1 MFNSSR
7 QMMLLSANRSVASF
21 TISRPTGRSC
31 WTRSSSS
38 VPPPQQ
44 QSSNNKYSSIIYTH
58 NRILPLER
66 PPDPS
71 SFLSSDDT
79 DTDGETN
86 SDYLQNQATV
96 LHEWIRHKKSII
108 CITGAG
114 MSTESGIP
122 DYRGNNGSY
131 FRGHKPIIHQE
142 YMTSSY
148 HRKRY
153 WARSLVGYSPF
164 ANACPNIGHLALTQ
178 LETLGYIGV
187 QLTDCNEFDQL
198 GLSCFGPLDTT
209 FTGTQDIELPKR
221 RRISIIT
228 QNVDTLHS
236 KAGIK
241 HCLHLHGRG
250 DLIKCMNCGYIR
262 DRYDYHN
269 ELTQLNEDWLAKAVS
284 GVADKSTELRP
295 DGDATLNENILY
307 DELILPPCSQCGNP
321 IFKTDVVFFGDNIPK
336 HRHDIANAAIDA
348 ADGVLCIGTS
358 LTVHSAYRLVTR
370 SVKNGTPV
378 AILNVGET
386 RVEREGVGKDNGL
399 VTKIEAPIGDTLNK
413 VVSMIVTDQRY

>member
-1 MFNSSR
+1 
-7 QMMLLSANRSVASF
+7 MLSLSANRRSTASF
-21 TISRPTGRSC
+21 AVSGRC

-38 VPPPQQ
+38 VTSPQ
-44 QSSNNKYSSIIYTH
+44 QSSNETYSSTVFTH
-58 NRILPLER
+58 DRILPLER

-71 SFLSSDDT
+71 SFLSSNT
-79 DTDGETN
+79 DTNGETN
-86 SDYLQNQATV
+86 SDYLQNQASI
-96 LHEWIRHKKSII
+96 LHAWIQHKKSII

-114 MSTESGIP
+114 MSTDSGIP

-131 FRGHKPIIHQE
+131 FRGHKPIIHHE

-148 HRKRY
+148 KRKRY
-153 WARSLVGYSPF
+153 WARSLVGYSSF
-164 ANACPNIGHLALTQ
+164 ANARPNIGHLALTK
-178 LETLGYIGV
+178 LENLGYIGV
-187 QLTDCNEFDQL
+187 QLNDCNDYFDQL
-198 GLSCFGPLDTT
+198 GLSCIGPLDTT
-209 FTGTQDIELPKR
+209 LTGTQDDIVLPSQR

-236 KAGIK
+236 KAGSK

-250 DLIKCMNCGYIR
+250 DLIKCMKCRYIR
-262 DRYDYHN
+262 NRYDYHN
-269 ELTQLNEDWLAKAVS
+269 ELTQLNEDWLNRATS
-284 GVADKSTELRP
+284 SSGGVAGTTELRP
-295 DGDATLNENILY
+295 DGDATLSENISY

-413 VVSMIVTDQRY
+413 VVNMIETDER

>member
-1 MFNSSR
+1 
-7 QMMLLSANRSVASF
+7 
-21 TISRPTGRSC
+21 
-31 WTRSSSS
+31 
-38 VPPPQQ
+38 
-44 QSSNNKYSSIIYTH
+44 
-58 NRILPLER
+58 LER

-71 SFLSSDDT
+71 SFLSSD

-114 MSTESGIP
+114 MSTDSGIP

-148 HRKRY
+148 SRKRY

-164 ANACPNIGHLALTQ
+164 ANARPNIGHLALTQ
-178 LETLGYIGV
+178 LETLGCIGV
-187 QLTDCNEFDQL
+187 QLTDCNDYFDQL
-198 GLSCFGPLDTT
+198 GLSCIGPLDTT

-295 DGDATLNENILY
+295 DGDAALNENISY

-386 RVEREGVGKDNGL
+386 RVEREGVGKDYGL

-413 VVSMIVTDQRY
+413 VVNMIETDQR

>member
-1 MFNSSR
+1 MFQGGKALIFLCSILPVK
-7 QMMLLSANRSVASF
+7 MMLLSANRSEASF
-21 TISRPTGRSC
+21 AISHRATGRC
-31 WTRSSSS
+31 WTRSLSSM
-38 VPPPQQ
+38 
-44 QSSNNKYSSIIYTH
+44 IIYTH

-71 SFLSSDDT
+71 SFLPSNTECDDDEAT
-79 DTDGETN
+79 SN
-86 SDYLQNQATV
+86 YMHKQAAI
-96 LHEWIRHKKSII
+96 LHEWMRHKKSII

-114 MSTESGIP
+114 MSTDSGIP

-131 FRGHKPIIHQE
+131 FRGHKPIIHHE

-148 HRKRY
+148 SRKRY

-164 ANACPNIGHLALTQ
+164 ANALPNIGHLALTK
-178 LETLGYIGV
+178 LENLGYIGV
-187 QLTDCNEFDQL
+187 QLNDCNDHFDKL
-198 GLSCFGPLDTT
+198 GLSCFGPLDTP
-209 FTGTQDIELPKR
+209 FIGTQDDVPPQ

-236 KAGIK
+236 KAGVK

-269 ELTQLNEDWLAKAVS
+269 ELTRLNEDWLNKAIS
-284 GVADKSTELRP
+284 SSDGVAGSTELRP
-295 DGDATLNENILY
+295 DGDATLNENISY

-370 SVKNGTPV
+370 GIKNGTPV

-386 RVEREGVGKDNGL
+386 RVEREGMGKGL
-399 VTKIEAPIGDTLNK
+399 VTKIEAPIGDTLDK
-413 VVSMIVTDQRY
+413 VVKMI

>member
-1 MFNSSR
+1 MFQGGKALVILCSILPVK
-7 QMMLLSANRSVASF
+7 MMLLSANRSEASF
-21 TISRPTGRSC
+21 AISHLTTGRC
-31 WTRSSSS
+31 WTRLSST
-38 VPPPQQ
+38 
-44 QSSNNKYSSIIYTH
+44 IIYTH

-71 SFLSSDDT
+71 SYLPSNTESDD
-79 DTDGETN
+79 DETTSN
-86 SDYLQNQATV
+86 YYMHKQATI
-96 LHEWIRHKKSII
+96 LHEWMRHKKSII
-108 CITGAG
+108 CISGAG
-114 MSTESGIP
+114 MSTDSGIP

-131 FRGHKPIIHQE
+131 FRGHKPIIHHE

-148 HRKRY
+148 SRKRY

-164 ANACPNIGHLALTQ
+164 ANARPNIGHLALTK
-178 LETLGYIGV
+178 LENLGYIGV
-187 QLTDCNEFDQL
+187 QLNDCNDHFDKL
-198 GLSCFGPLDTT
+198 GLSCFGPLDTP
-209 FTGTQDIELPKR
+209 FNGTQDDVPPR

-236 KAGIK
+236 KAGVK

-269 ELTQLNEDWLAKAVS
+269 ELTQLNEDWLNKAIS
-284 GVADKSTELRP
+284 SSDGVAGSTELRP
-295 DGDATLNENILY
+295 DGDATFNENISY

-358 LTVHSAYRLVTR
+358 LTVHSAYRLVAR
-370 SVKNGTPV
+370 GIKNGTPV

-386 RVEREGVGKDNGL
+386 RVEREGMGKENGL
-399 VTKIEAPIGDTLNK
+399 VTKIEAPIGDTLDK
-413 VVSMIVTDQRY
+413 VVKMI